1 MKIEFKNFN
10 KNYPLYLA
18 CGLDDKIRTSLHY
31 IMFKDGYAYATNSY
45 ILVRAKLEDI
55 SNFDEEDINK
65 LDGFYIHAQSFKA
78 IQKSKGGV
86 VIEEGQIRVRG
97 EEYDVV
103 YPLKDKL
110 SCVRFPDCESV
121 LNKDAVA
128 EVTLQVEFGLNDR
141 YLAILGDVMNAYN
154 GVHMRWK
161 SNNMFEVTPIGQNA
175 KDIKGI
181 IMTKMI

>member
-10 KNYPLYLA
+10 KNYPLHLA

-78 IQKSKGGV
+78 ELPKHSEQQKSTLAE
-86 VIEEGQIRVRG
+86 I
-97 EEYDVV
+97 
-103 YPLKDKL
+103 
-110 SCVRFPDCESV
+110 S
-121 LNKDAVA
+121 DAV
-128 EVTLQVEFGLNDR
+128 VN
-141 YLAILGDVMNAYN
+141 I
-154 GVHMRWK
+154 
-161 SNNMFEVTPIGQNA
+161 
-175 KDIKGI
+175 IKA
-181 IMTKMI
+181 TK